1 MAWADDSWD
10 GALIVMERGFPESPA
25 TILVE
30 ITE

>member
-1 MAWADDSWD
+1 MAWSWD